1 MISVAAE
8 LSQGS
13 RDKWRLIAVLILAI
27 SDSDNETVAVAA
39 IVVIVESQ
47 IHGWASSLDT
57 GSAILVGRLL
67 LIGWLKTLLVWQEK
81 CRMHGYAGHTSR
93 KVSWWNGCC
102 EVFLGPQA
110 LFQPGSN
117 QSFLVLFC
125 LCKPRNFCAEIEREW
140 SRRRRRI
147 WTQKKEKEKREEK
160 R

>member
-67 LIGWLKTLLVWQEK
+67 LIG
-81 CRMHGYAGHTSR
+81 
-93 KVSWWNGCC
+93 
-102 EVFLGPQA
+102 
-110 LFQPGSN
+110 
-117 QSFLVLFC
+117 
-125 LCKPRNFCAEIEREW
+125 
-140 SRRRRRI
+140 
-147 WTQKKEKEKREEK
+147 
-160 R
+160 